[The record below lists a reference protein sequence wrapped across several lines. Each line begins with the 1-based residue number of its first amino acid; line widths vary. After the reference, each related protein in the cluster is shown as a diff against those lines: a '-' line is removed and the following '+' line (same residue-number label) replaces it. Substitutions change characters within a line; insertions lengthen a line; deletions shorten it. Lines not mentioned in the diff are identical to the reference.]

1 VEALTERVLR
11 SASDIVCV
19 ERSVPSKGDRRIR
32 SFSEKTNATLKHYY
46 LVDRHVPFA
55 SQYVLLMNQAT
66 LTKNGADIVSLNRS
80 LVTNVGELGQCTTFW
95 RLLSFCVVIDDQ

>member
-32 SFSEKTNATLKHYY
+32 SFPEKTNATLKHYY

-55 SQYVLLMNQAT
+55 SHYVLLMNQAT
-66 LTKNGADIVSLNRS
+66 LTKEWGGHRLPQQV
-80 LVTNVGELGQCTTFW
+80 VG
-95 RLLSFCVVIDDQ
+95 D